1 MFKEWQFINVMR
13 MEELCREKEA
23 SLRREH
29 LDPLLKL
36 LWPEDDRYTKE
47 IKEYD
52 VLEAIFRSAF
62 SLIIEEFDRSVK
74 RYKSL
79 CNSLRLELEIV
90 SILQIISN

>member
-1 MFKEWQFINVMR
+1 MFKEWQFLNVMR
-13 MEELCREKEA
+13 MEELCREKED

-47 IKEYD
+47 VKEYAALEKRFRKAFSAIIKEF
-52 VLEAIFRSAF
+52 E
-62 SLIIEEFDRSVK
+62 RSVK

-79 CNSLRLELEIV
+79 CNSLRDELEIV
-90 SILQIISN
+90 STPPNN